1 MGEGME
7 VVHVTQS
14 FILECTT
21 CVMFTFFF
29 FWTHVIDRPR
39 QTVFNKLD
47 CKCHPIFC
55 QRWKLK
61 MLCSTSPALGQVK
74 CDFEKGRAKNREK
87 GAQHCDAAS
96 PQVAQFLGVPFCD

>member
-7 VVHVTQS
+7 VVHVTHS
-14 FILECTT
+14 FSLECTT
-21 CVMFTFFF
+21 F

-47 CKCHPIFC
+47 CKGHPIFC

-61 MLCSTSPALGQVK
+61 MLCSTSPARGLVK
-74 CDFEKGRAKNREK
+74 CDFERGRAKNREQ